1 VSSRLQVL
9 AIFLAA
15 AALAGCATSSGRSG
29 AASAA
34 MAADGSIELR
44 VKPAGLFGRRDVVT
58 IRPGEPGYEG
68 MRAGID
74 AVGGPAR
81 KPRLSW
87 TIGEPTWL
95 P

>member
-1 VSSRLQVL
+1 MS
-9 AIFLAA
+9 A
-15 AALAGCATSSGRSG
+15 RSG
-29 AASAA
+29 AATAS
-34 MAADGSIELR
+34 MAQDGSVELR
-44 VKPAGLFGRRDVVT
+44 LKRGGLFGRRELVT

-87 TIGEPTWL
+87 TMGEPTWL